1 MSVAERPQDASVPRL
16 GRRYHERVDTEP
28 RTHPLP
34 GDDSPSE
41 GSTFAL
47 LRRNPDFTKL
57 YTAQLIS
64 FGGDWFTSVALLSL
78 VLKTTGSATL
88 AGLVLAAQTLPFAL
102 VSPFAGVIV
111 DRIDRK
117 TVMITADVVRAVLAL
132 GLLAARSEETIW
144 IAFVI
149 LVVLSVFSA
158 FFEPASSAA
167 LPNVVGVRDLA
178 RANVLMGSAWGT
190 MLVVG
195 AALGGLVSSTLGNDA
210 AFIGDAASFAV
221 SALLLV
227 RVKAS
232 FHEKAPSR
240 DLRITI
246 VDDVRETVRFA
257 RREKH
262 VLALLVVKAG
272 FGLSAGVI
280 GLIAV
285 FAVNVFHGGEGTIGL
300 LMAARGIG
308 AVPGPFIFRR
318 WARGRDERL
327 FLGLSIAGLIFGSGY
342 VLFALAPNVWVSA
355 GGAALAHAGGGSTWT
370 LSTYGLQRWTPDAIR
385 GRVFSFDYGLVT
397 LTIAASVFFAG
408 LVADSVNP
416 RHVALAIASIA
427 VMWISVWT
435 IWRRRL
441 LRVSAS
447 A

>member
-1 MSVAERPQDASVPRL
+1 M
-16 GRRYHERVDTEP
+16 DTEP
-28 RTHPLP
+28 RPTPDAAAKP
-34 GDDSPSE
+34 PSV
-41 GSTFAL
+41 GGTFAL
-47 LRRNPDFTKL
+47 LRRNPDFARL
-57 YTAQLIS
+57 YSAQLIS

-78 VLKTTGSATL
+78 VLETTGSATL
-88 AGLVLAAQTLPFAL
+88 AGLVLAAQTLPFAI
-102 VSPFAGVIV
+102 VSPFAGVVV

-117 TVMITADVVRAVLAL
+117 TVMIAADVIRAILAL

-149 LVVLSVFSA
+149 LIVLSGVSA

-167 LPNVVGVRDLA
+167 MPNVVGKRDLA

-227 RVKAS
+227 RVRAS
-232 FHEKAPSR
+232 FHEKPPDRNAE
-240 DLRITI
+240 ITI
-246 VDDVRETVRFA
+246 VEDVRETIRFA

-272 FGLSAGVI
+272 FGISAGVI

-285 FAVNVFHGGEGTIGL
+285 FAYKVFDGGDATVGM
-300 LMAARGIG
+300 LMSARGAG
-308 AVPGPFIFRR
+308 ALVGPFIFRR
-318 WARGRDERL
+318 WARERDERL
-327 FLGLSIAGLIFGSGY
+327 FLGLSIAGFIFGGGY
-342 VLFALAPNVWVSA
+342 VLFALAPAAWVA
-355 GGAALAHAGGGSTWT
+355 AIGAAVAHAGGGSIWT
-370 LSTYGLQRWTPDAIR
+370 LSTYGLQRWTPDTIR

-397 LTIAASVFFAG
+397 LTIATSVFIAG

-416 RHVALAIASIA
+416 RIVALAVSGVAI
-427 VMWISVWT
+427 VWIGSWT
-435 IWRRRL
+435 VWRRKL
-441 LRVSAS
+441 LRVSA
-447 A
+447 

>member
-1 MSVAERPQDASVPRL
+1 
-16 GRRYHERVDTEP
+16 VDTEP

-34 GDDSPSE
+34 DEGAPST
-41 GSTFAL
+41 GSTLSL

-57 YTAQLIS
+57 YAAQLIS

-117 TVMITADVVRAVLAL
+117 TVMITADVVRAFLAL

-144 IAFVI
+144 IAFVL
-149 LVVLSVFSA
+149 LVVLSIFSA

-167 LPNVVGVRDLA
+167 MPNVVGTRDLA

-210 AFIGDAASFAV
+210 AFIGDSASFAV
-221 SALLLV
+221 SAMLLLRV
-227 RVKAS
+227 RTS

-240 DLRITI
+240 EAHITI
-246 VDDVRETVRFA
+246 GDDVRETVRFA

-262 VLALLVVKAG
+262 VLALLMVKAG

-285 FAVNVFHGGEGTIGL
+285 FAVKVFNGGDGTIGL
-300 LMAARGIG
+300 LMSARGLG
-308 AVPGPFIFRR
+308 AVTGPFIFRR
-318 WARGRDERL
+318 WARGRDDRL

-342 VLFALAPNVWVSA
+342 LIFALSPNVWIA
-355 GGAALAHAGGGSTWT
+355 ACGAAIAHAGGGSTWT

-397 LTIAASVFFAG
+397 LTIAASVFAAG
-408 LVADSVNP
+408 VVADNVNP
-416 RHVALAIASIA
+416 RYVAATIATVAIA
-427 VMWISVWT
+427 WIGVWT
-435 IWRRRL
+435 LIRRRL
-441 LRVSAS
+441 FRVSERA
-447 A
+447 